1 MKISRF
7 ITVTCFSLILG
18 GLNYQTSSY
27 AQKTN
32 NDTVITQKT
41 NDNSLPLE
49 SKGKEIINLFFAQ
62 QFDAVSQLFTPQLR
76 SEVSVEYMKRILNDT
91 SAQNGKFQ
99 KLIDSN
105 VINTLGSDLV
115 VLTLDFEKRTEDWII
130 IFNDQQEVVGI
141 DIPSQETIDEIAKEF
156 IDSLAKKDF
165 VKARGFLHPFLK
177 EDIFPQ
183 QVQSRWENFIKNK
196 GEFQKISNIKVR
208 QGSSFDNTDVVAM
221 NLEFAKESQQLFLI
235 FDNSKNIIGVDFVE

>member
-7 ITVTCFSLILG
+7 IAISCFSLIVG
-18 GLNYQTSSY
+18 GLSYQPSSY
-27 AQKTN
+27 GQKIN
-32 NDTVITQKT
+32 NDTIITQKT
-41 NDNSLPLE
+41 NDSSLAIE
-49 SKGKEIINLFFAQ
+49 SKGKEIINFFFAK
-62 QFDAVSQLFTPQLR
+62 QFDAVSQSFTPQLR
-76 SEVSVEYMKRILNDT
+76 SEVSVEYMKRILDDT
-91 SAQNGKFQ
+91 TDENGKFQ
-99 KLIDSN
+99 KLTDSK

-115 VLTLDFEKRTEDWII
+115 VLTLNFENKTEDWII
-130 IFNDQQEVVGI
+130 IFNDKQEIVGI

-156 IDSLAKKDF
+156 INSLAKKDF
-165 VKARGFLHPFLK
+165 VEARGFLHPFLK

-208 QGSSFDNTDVVAM
+208 QGSSIDNTSVVSM
-221 NLEFAKESQQLFLI
+221 NLEFTKESQQLFLI